1 MTSDISN
8 EKIVRDQI
16 GKLQRIPASPQR
28 IISLVPSQTELL
40 FDLGVGNRVVG
51 ITKFCVHPAEQV
63 NAVIKI
69 GGTKKFNFD
78 VIDQLKPDLIIAN
91 KEENYKEG
99 IEKLREKYPVWT
111 SDISTLEDAFD
122 MMIAVGGMTQSTSQ
136 ANELV
141 AEIKNEFTKLQA
153 LESKRAL
160 YLIWRDPYMSV
171 GTDTFIHCMMETT
184 GFENVLN
191 RF

>member
-16 GKLQRIPASPQR
+16 GELQRIPASPQR